1 MDKMDKTGQN
11 WTKLTRLDKRA
22 NIRQYGQNYT
32 LWDNMDKLGQ
42 NELNCPTRTKLGK
55 IN

>member
-1 MDKMDKTGQN
+1 MDSIGQSG
-11 WTKLTRLDKRA
+11 
-22 NIRQYGQNYT
+22 QYGQNYT